1 MKKINVAIIGQ
12 GRSGRDIHGKYFRSE
27 ANENFVVTDVVD
39 YDKER
44 RERAEKE
51 YPGCRVWDSYK
62 ALYGRDDIDV
72 VVNSSYSD
80 EHFEVTR
87 DLLENGF
94 NVIVEKPFARTKFE
108 CDTLIRLAKENKVML
123 AVFQQT
129 FFAPFYNFAKDVIKS
144 GKLGDIMQVDITY
157 SGFSRRW
164 DWQTLQKRVGG
175 NIYNTGPHPIGLA
188 LGFLDFDDN
197 ARVAFSKLETVM
209 ISGDSDGYSKI
220 ILTAPDKPVVD
231 IEINSNDAYPAA
243 NVKILGSKGTLK
255 TTIGEYE
262 MKYIKY
268 GENPE
273 KPALSNFIKKEDGL
287 PAYCSEKLITH
298 EESGEHEGDAFEF
311 STKAYYDMIYKRLVN
326 DEPLTV
332 TPEHASKIISVIE
345 TAHAQNPLPV
355 KF

>member
-1 MKKINVAIIGQ
+1 MKKINIAIIGQ
-12 GRSGRDIHGKYFRSE
+12 GRSGRDIHGEYFKSE
-27 ANENFVVTDVVD
+27 ANKNFVVTDVVEL
-39 YDKER
+39 DKER

-51 YPGCRVWDSYK
+51 YPGCRVWDCYK
-62 ALYGRDDIDV
+62 DLYGRDDIDI
-72 VVNSSYSD
+72 VVNSTYSD
-80 EHFEVTR
+80 EHFYITR

-108 CDTLIRLAKENKVML
+108 CDTLIKLAKEKNVML

-164 DWQTLQKRVGG
+164 DWQTLQTRVGG

-197 ARVAFSKLETVM
+197 TKVAFSKLETVM

-220 ILTAPDKPVVD
+220 ILTAPNKPVVD

-262 MKYIKY
+262 MKYIVD

-273 KPALSNFIKKEDGL
+273 KPALPNFIKTEEGL
-287 PAYCSEKLITH
+287 PAYCSEKLVTH
-298 EESGEHEGDAFEF
+298 EESGEHNGDAFAFATE
-311 STKAYYDMIYKRLVN
+311 SYYDMIYNKITKN
-326 DEPLTV
+326 EPLCV
-332 TPEHASKIISVIE
+332 TPEQASKIIGVIE
-345 TAHAQNPLPV
+345 TAHAENPLPV